1 MFVIFIWDKVDEW
14 ENKKWYKYVDDD
26 LEVKYYVL
34 ICVILLCLG
43 LRFFFFC
50 LLFDDLIF
58 LKIIVIIV
66 F

>member
-34 ICVILLCLG
+34 LCVILLCLG
-43 LRFFFFC
+43 LRFFFF
-50 LLFDDLIF
+50 LF
-58 LKIIVIIV
+58 IV
-66 F
+66 